1 MTKTTTRPDID
12 SIKAAFADVWGSVDD
27 FETGLDSVKIDV
39 SVMLCSLLEKADIS
53 RGQLAEKLG
62 WKPSRVT
69 RVLSGDENL
78 TLKTIFE
85 VCHAAG
91 MTYDVVVRKINE
103 HQVLQPWQ
111 KAAIHADIVEVRKT
125 LNHRLN
131 EAQAILDIAKLLSKR
146 QFELSAEWRQKPT
159 RSMWTSTLALAA
171 NDEVQDAALAS

>member
-12 SIKAAFADVWGSVDD
+12 SIKAAFADVWGPVND

-53 RGQLAEKLG
+53 RSQLAEKLA

-103 HQVLQPWQ
+103 HQALQPWQ
-111 KAAIHADIVEVRKT
+111 KAAIHADIVDVRNT
-125 LNHRLN
+125 LNHQLN
-131 EAQAILDIAKLLSKR
+131 EAQAILSIAKELVKR
-146 QFELSAEWRQKPT
+146 QTMMSAVWKHLPT
-159 RSMWTSTLALAA
+159 HPVKRSFMTLAA
-171 NDEVQDAALAS
+171 NDEVHHAALAS